1 MELTASGIKALVAR
15 KSDGSR
21 VTSVFLNTDGAR
33 FPRAAD
39 YEARL
44 DALLRDAVAQVD
56 PPAEDVEADA
66 KAIRQWVADE
76 FNRDGVKGLGIF
88 ASGGEIIDRI
98 HTAEPFRNVARVG
111 DTPYVV
117 PLQAMLGRYMHL
129 GLALVERESARLFR
143 YRLGRIVEYDQI
155 DSDVPGQSD
164 GGGWAQARFA
174 RNVDNALMHHF
185 KDADAAFRKVHED
198 DPFDALVLAGPQAE
212 VEQFSKQLHPYLA
225 AVVHGDPR
233 SLSSVPAKEDVLAIF
248 AEVEQERVSARRQE
262 LLDRL
267 AAGDGQGEKVARGLR
282 HVLEACNERRIETL
296 FVVEGTGQPGYRSAT
311 GMLTLHQA
319 DAEAFGGPVEP
330 VDDLVDEVIEQCVL
344 SRSRI
349 ELFRDGERLGGHP
362 VAALLRF

>member
-15 KSDGSR
+15 PSDGSR

-33 FPRAAD
+33 FPRTAD

-44 DALLRDAVAQVD
+44 DALLRDVVSQAEPPVD
-56 PPAEDVEADA
+56 DVEADA
-66 KAIRQWVADE
+66 KAIRTWVAEE
-76 FNRDGVKGLGIF
+76 FARDGVKGLGIW
-88 ASGGEIIDRI
+88 ASGGQIIDRI

-111 DTPYVV
+111 ETPYVV

-129 GLALVERESARLFR
+129 GLALVERECARLFR

-155 DSDVPGQSD
+155 DSEVPGQSD

-174 RNVDNALMHHF
+174 RNVDNALLHHF
-185 KDADAAFRKVHED
+185 KDAAAAFRKVHEE

-212 VEQFSKQLHPYLA
+212 VEQFRKTLHPYLED
-225 AVVHGDPR
+225 VVHGEPR
-233 SLSSVPAKEDVLAIF
+233 SLPSPPDKDAVLSIF

-267 AAGDGQGEKVARGLR
+267 AHGDAPGTKVARGLR
-282 HVLEACNERRIETL
+282 HVLEACNERRIDTL

-311 GMLTLHQA
+311 GMLTLHRA
-319 DAEAFGGPVEP
+319 DAEAFGTPVAE

-344 SRSRI
+344 SRARI
-349 ELFRDGERLGGHP
+349 ELFRDAERLDGHP